1 MSRFYL
7 DDNATTSLD
16 PQVCAVMEPLLAGT
30 LGNPSSLHAEGR
42 RARGEIDSAR
52 DSLAAWL
59 KAKPSEIIFTSGGTE
74 SCNLAVQGLACAHGG
89 KGKHLITA
97 KTEHHAV
104 LHACRAFER
113 WKGFEVTWTA
123 DGWKTKH
130 TTPSRSLGSAGH
142 SADISADSAGGALQ
156 WTLRWTE
163 TDSWL
168 GYNVDVK
175 VEADGKGTGETHS

>member
-1 MSRFYL
+1 
-7 DDNATTSLD
+7 
-16 PQVCAVMEPLLAGT
+16 
-30 LGNPSSLHAEGR
+30 
-42 RARGEIDSAR
+42 
-52 DSLAAWL
+52 
-59 KAKPSEIIFTSGGTE
+59 
-74 SCNLAVQGLACAHGG
+74 
-89 KGKHLITA
+89 
-97 KTEHHAV
+97 
-104 LHACRAFER
+104 
-113 WKGFEVTWTA
+113 VTWTA